1 MRSAG
6 LLWVSLVFA
15 FVLVGCPKDTATS
28 SSRSAAPDPALT
40 ITMWAVLIADAEGV
54 RAPAEV
60 TVEASAMSGGLL
72 FVEAP
77 ALLVDRPPEGWR
89 RWTRIG
95 DAAARARLGD
105 PQWLLDAAAEGR
117 ASVRAV
123 LTLTDEVG
131 PEFLVNPVI
140 TVLGETTRRTW
151 EGCLSVEGMRGFVER
166 PDHVR
171 VDALGRKGDPVAYEL
186 RGFPAVVV
194 QHECDH
200 LDGVIYIDKVLPRS
214 LMFVREYRRWGPP
227 EEYEPEWEE
236 AVDDL
241 SDDLVA
247 DGYQEEITDDH
258 ELLTIPTAHDP

>member
-123 LTLTDEVG
+123 LTLTDEG
-131 PEFLVNPVI
+131 AADPEVQKTLQDAGAALHGSIEGN
-140 TVLGETTRRTW
+140 TVEATVPKGAWGAILK
-151 EGCLSVEGMRGFVER
+151 L
-166 PDHVR
+166 
-171 VDALGRKGDPVAYEL
+171 DALESVA
-186 RGFPAVVV
+186 P
-194 QHECDH
+194 Q
-200 LDGVIYIDKVLPRS
+200 
-214 LMFVREYRRWGPP
+214 
-227 EEYEPEWEE
+227 
-236 AVDDL
+236 
-241 SDDLVA
+241 
-247 DGYQEEITDDH
+247 
-258 ELLTIPTAHDP
+258 